1 MSSAPHSRPFQ
12 RLLIAN
18 RGEIAVRLLQAAR
31 ELPGAI
37 ETFGLFTQ
45 DDRSHC
51 DLGHPHH
58 SIELPSASSYLD
70 INLLV
75 EIARQYAVDA
85 VHPGY
90 GFLSESAEFAQRMW
104 SEAGAIVIGPGPEN
118 LARTGNKLQSKELAQ
133 QCGVPVLATM
143 QSPTSNEEE
152 IREFIQKVG
161 FPVMIKAV
169 DGGGGRGIRLVREE
183 AQLENSIQR
192 ALGESPSRTVFLEKA
207 AVDGFHHVEIQII
220 GDGTGQVRHLW
231 ERDCSIQRRF
241 QKVVEF
247 APSLMQNRQLISQVI
262 DSALKMASAI
272 KYCSLGTFEFL
283 VSEVRNEF
291 YFLEV
296 NPRLQVEHTITESIS
311 GIDLVQTQLLLA
323 QGRSFKEL
331 GLGDFGN
338 GSVLPPANS
347 HSIQLRLCAED
358 PSNNFALSIGKIS
371 DFTVPSGHGIRV
383 DTHVQIS
390 TAGPLI
396 VGSNF
401 DNLLA
406 KIIVTGSTW
415 ENAVWKARRV
425 LADTRI
431 SGVKT
436 NLGLLKGILMHTD
449 FMAGHTDTQWLSL
462 KLDETRQLGEAMAQK
477 SQEAELA
484 GSSVQN
490 ASATNGLT
498 SSNLL
503 FRKGD
508 AWSLTLQPLTQETFT
523 ASDKIAHHL
532 KLSRVLRNDFP
543 HSLTADIEY
552 TTPAARTAIPYR
564 LQIESTTTAA
574 SALVSTSHRRGD
586 PNNPRHVMLPLS
598 GKLIEIQVSTG
609 DVVAEDQVLAFVKQM
624 KMELEVRSPRAGT
637 VQWVHEMEEE
647 EEDVAEGMLLVE
659 LAEDEKAD
667 TRLKGKL

>member
-37 ETFGLFTQ
+37 KTFGLFTQ

-75 EIARQYAVDA
+75 EIARQYSVDA

-118 LARTGNKLQSKELAQ
+118 LARTGNKLQSKELAE

-152 IREFIQKVG
+152 IRKFIQKVG

-183 AQLENSIQR
+183 VQLENSIQR

-262 DSALKMASAI
+262 ESALKMASAI

-283 VSEVRNEF
+283 VSEVKNEF

-323 QGRSFKEL
+323 QGRSFKGL

-415 ENAVWKARRV
+415 ENAVRKARRV

-436 NLGLLKGILMHTD
+436 NLGLLRGILMHSD

-508 AWSLTLQPLTQETFT
+508 AWSLTLQPLAQETFT
-523 ASDKIAHHL
+523 ASDKMAHHL

-543 HSLTADIEY
+543 HSFTAEIEY
-552 TTPAARTAIPYR
+552 TTPAATTAIPYR
-564 LQIESTTTAA
+564 LQVESTTTAA

-586 PNNPRHVMLPLS
+586 PNNPRHVTLPLS

-659 LAEDEKAD
+659 LAEGEKAD